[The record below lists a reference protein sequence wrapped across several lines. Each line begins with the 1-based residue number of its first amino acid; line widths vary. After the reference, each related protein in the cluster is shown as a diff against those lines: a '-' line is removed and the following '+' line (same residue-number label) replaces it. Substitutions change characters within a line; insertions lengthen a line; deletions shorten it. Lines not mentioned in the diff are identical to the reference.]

1 MENGEIK
8 MAIIRL
14 KDNNQM
20 RISLKYVSAKDAPCK
35 KGSGNEFLYT
45 LSSGDVMFLPAMAHQ
60 EIQSLKPMADEP
72 FILSKV
78 IGDGGAAVWSVE
90 RIPHRKN
97 TESHSEAHARIYGN
111 GTAPKPV
118 AAARS
123 ISAGSMVA
131 PPPSL
136 TTRES
141 IRIFNQLVATIQ
153 AVKAAEEFSVSIGRP
168 VSFGPEDIRAMG
180 ISGFIEQSRTGRA
193 A

>member
-1 MENGEIK
+1 

-20 RISLKYVSAKDAPCK
+20 RISLKYPSAKDAPRK
-35 KGSGNEFLYT
+35 NGAGMEYLYT
-45 LSSGDVMFLPAMAHQ
+45 LSNGDVMFLPAMAHQ

-78 IGDGGAAVWSVE
+78 IEKGNAAVWSVE
-90 RIPHRKN
+90 RIPG
-97 TESHSEAHARIYGN
+97 EPIPV
-111 GTAPKPV
+111 PKPV
-118 AAARS
+118 TSSRA
-123 ISAGSMVA
+123 ISGSVVA

-153 AVKAAEEFSVSIGRP
+153 AAQAAEEFAKSIGRE
-168 VSFGPEDIRAMG
+168 VRFDSADIRSMA
-180 ISGFIEQSRTGRA
+180 ISGFIEQSRRA

>member
-1 MENGEIK
+1 

-20 RISLKYVSAKDAPCK
+20 RISLKYVSAKETLPK
-35 KGSGNEFLYT
+35 NGGGMEYLYT

-60 EIQSLKPMADEP
+60 EIQSLKPMAGEP
-72 FILSKV
+72 FILSKQ
-78 IGDGGAAVWSVE
+78 IGPGNSVLWGVE
-90 RIPHRKN
+90 RIPG
-97 TESHSEAHARIYGN
+97 EPVP
-111 GTAPKPV
+111 APKPV
-118 AAARS
+118 AAARA
-123 ISAGSMVA
+123 ISASTTVA

-153 AVKAAEEFSVSIGRP
+153 ATQAAEQFAASINFP
-168 VSFGPEDIRAMG
+168 VKFGPDDVRAMA
-180 ISGFIEQSRTGRA
+180 ISGFIEQSRNGRA

>member
-1 MENGEIK
+1 MSIV
-8 MAIIRL
+8 RL

-20 RISLKYVSAKDAPCK
+20 RISLKYVSAKDAPAK
-35 KGSGNEFLYT
+35 KGAGMEYLYT
-45 LSSGDVMFLPAMAHQ
+45 LSTGDVMFLPAMAHQ

-72 FILSKV
+72 FMLSKV
-78 IGDGGAAVWSVE
+78 IGPGGAAVWSVE
-90 RIPHRKN
+90 RIPG
-97 TESHSEAHARIYGN
+97 EPIA
-111 GTAPKPV
+111 APKPV
-118 AAARS
+118 TAARS
-123 ISAGSMVA
+123 ISGSSTVA